1 MYFKKTREFELYLF
15 RHDEKHFKCNVH
27 EFDTKVSTE

>member
-15 RHDEKHFKCNVH
+15 RHDQKYFKFTVH
-27 EFDTKVSTE
+27 EFDSKVSTE